1 MLNTKRLIS
10 LLLVLCLSLAFL
22 PLSSCSGG
30 DEDTAA
36 DTTAPTVQQEQ
47 STTDEA
53 SARLAIP
60 DDLPVKDY
68 EGRAFR
74 VLVRDNNWA
83 TCRHIEE
90 IVAEEETGEVIND
103 AVYKRNSIVEDR
115 FNVKIEVVTQAEKDE
130 ATLTNFM
137 RKTVLAGDDQ
147 FDLVDGHMILMGG
160 LTTSDV
166 FYNMYDLPYVNFDKP
181 WWLKSATEELT
192 VDGKSFFG
200 ISHLGYNALDY
211 TYCYYFNKNLTKD
224 YGIDNL
230 YQTVRDG
237 KWTIDY
243 LNSLVKDIYKDTD
256 ANGKVDDTDFFGFAT
271 NAYSAT
277 VTYLWAFDNPVS
289 KKNAEGIPELV
300 LNTPKMP
307 SIVTKLY
314 DFYFNTAGVSVA
326 TKTGAN
332 GYGVDWS
339 YYGNGAFKAGNA
351 VFATGMFNDAI
362 INYRDVDF
370 DYGIL
375 PYPKWDEAQ
384 ENYYTMMDGHGPL
397 LAVPVTT
404 TDPEFV
410 SIILEAMSAEGYK
423 IITPAYYEVALK
435 TKYAR
440 DEETEEMLD
449 LILEGRRFDFGYI
462 YDGFTMSFCLQSLLS
477 KENKDITSYYEKNEA
492 NAIKS
497 IEKVVKAYQDYSA
510 S

>member
-1 MLNTKRLIS
+1 MHVFKKRLS
-10 LLLVLCLSLAFL
+10 LLLLLGLICTAF
-22 PLSSCSGG
+22 PFTSCASGAG
-30 DEDTAA
+30 DGS
-36 DTTAPTVQQEQ
+36 TTQGTEQ
-47 STTDEA
+47 TQTTTDEE
-53 SARLAIP
+53 SGRNSIP
-60 DDLPVKDY
+60 DDLPERNF
-68 EGRAFR
+68 EGKSFR
-74 VLVRDNNWA
+74 IIVRDNNWT

-90 IVAEEETGEVIND
+90 IIAEEETGEVIND
-103 AVYKRNSIVEDR
+103 AVYKRNTVVEDR
-115 FNVKIEVVTQAEKDE
+115 FNAKIEVVKQAEKEE
-130 ATLTNFM
+130 ANLTNFV
-137 RKTVLAGDDQ
+137 RKTVLAGSDE

-160 LTTSDV
+160 LSTSDV
-166 FYNMYDLPYVNFDKP
+166 YYNLYELPYINFDKP

-211 TYCYYFNKNLTKD
+211 TYCYYFNKNLAQD

-243 LNSLVKDIYKDTD
+243 LAATVKDIYKDTD
-256 ANGKVDDTDFFGFAT
+256 NNGEKDDTDLFGFVS
-271 NAYSAT
+271 NAYSAS
-277 VTYLWAFDNPVS
+277 VTYLWAFDNPVTVKDDS
-289 KKNAEGIPELV
+289 GIPQLV
-300 LNTPKMP
+300 LNTPKMS

-314 DFYFNTAGVSVA
+314 DLYFNNPGVSVA
-326 TKTGAN
+326 ASAAAN
-332 GYGVDWS
+332 GYGADWPVYAYS
-339 YYGNGAFKAGNA
+339 AFQNGKA
-351 VFATGMFNDAI
+351 VFASGMFNDAI
-362 INYRDVDF
+362 INYRNVDF

-384 ENYYTMMDGHGPL
+384 EDYYTMMDGHGPL

-410 SIILEAMSAEGYK
+410 GIMLEAMSAEGYK

-462 YDGFTMSFCLQSLLS
+462 YDNWNGMAFSLQNLLS
-477 KENKDITSYYEKNEA
+477 TKKNDFVSYYEKSEA
-492 NAIKS
+492 KAQKYYDSVI
-497 IEKVVKAYQDYSA
+497 KAYQEYSA
-510 S
+510 T